1 MIIDTF
7 QTGIRSSKYGE
18 GAARAVLICIFVS
31 IFCFLY
37 FRAVRRLSQGETR

>member
-18 GAARAVLICIFVS
+18 GAARAVMICIFVS
-31 IFCFLY
+31 IFCLVY
-37 FRAVRRLSQGETR
+37 FRAVRRLSEGEIK